1 MIAVEVRRASLSSP
15 DCGLIVTA
23 DRAVLIAD
31 YRVSDSHVEIALGLA
46 RLALDGRWS

>member
-1 MIAVEVRRASLSSP
+1 MIAVEVHRASLPSP

-31 YRVSDSHVEIALGLA
+31 YRVSDADVETALGLA
-46 RLALDGRWS
+46 RTALEGQWS